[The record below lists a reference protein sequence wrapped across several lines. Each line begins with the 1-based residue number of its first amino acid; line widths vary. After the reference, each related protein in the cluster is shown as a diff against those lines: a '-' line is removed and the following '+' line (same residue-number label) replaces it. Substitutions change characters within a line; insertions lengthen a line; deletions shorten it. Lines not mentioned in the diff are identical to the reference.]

1 MIKAVI
7 KNIIN
12 VITHSAAFDT
22 QELATTWVNETKLTG
37 AFGKLERWL
46 TEAQAVAEGSDIADA
61 VDVAEMTNPFPGP
74 GEPSTYMIYKFPA
87 EFEIEYV
94 DITAEVAAANVK
106 IRGLTSQ
113 SAGAEIIA
121 AVWALN
127 EVKLEAGTLTAQQF
141 QAILADQSLALIE
154 RLLWNGSLRSAK
166 SLIQAYAGDLFTVD
180 EKTLIVALIDNK
192 IAAIHGG

>member
-7 KNIIN
+7 KSIIN
-12 VITHSAAFDT
+12 VITHSAAFET
-22 QELATTWVNETKLTG
+22 QELATAWVNETKLTG
-37 AFGKLERWL
+37 TFGKLERWL
-46 TEAQAVAEGSDIADA
+46 TEAQTIAEGSDIANA
-61 VDVAEMTNPFPGP
+61 VDVAEMTNPFPGN
-74 GEPSTYMIYKFPA
+74 GEPETYMIYKFSA
-87 EFEIEYV
+87 EFTIEYV
-94 DITAEVAAANVK
+94 DITAEIAAAAVK

-113 SAGAEIIA
+113 NAGAEIIA

-166 SLIQAYAGDLFTVD
+166 SLIQAYAGDLFTTED
-180 EKTLIVALIDNK
+180 KALIVSLIDSK
-192 IAAIHGG
+192 IALIHGG